1 MLLMSSVMLAY
12 GSLAAAAG
20 GAGYERIL
28 ICVMYANT
36 IAIVVLNVD
45 YIWTLALM
53 ACFRGDL
60 FWL

>member
-12 GSLAAAAG
+12 GLLAVAAG
-20 GAGYERIL
+20 GNDYERIL

-45 YIWTLALM
+45 YIWTLVADGLL
-53 ACFRGDL
+53 RGDL
-60 FWL
+60 FRL